1 MPAKPNERQYRSLTC
16 PMTAQ
21 KRDGEG
27 EEKSY
32 LVKGYATTF
41 NDPYTLYEWDGVA
54 YREQIDPGAFEGAD
68 MSDVI
73 FQYDHSGRV
82 FARQSNGTL
91 KLSVDEHGLFVEADL
106 SGSAQGRELYEEIAN
121 GLVCRMS
128 WCFVPTN
135 TGYDEKTHLSTIY
148 KVSKVYDVS
157 AVSIPADPNTEISA
171 RSFLNGVIEQ
181 AGRTERASRR
191 KRAALKAKAAM
202 ALH

>member
-1 MPAKPNERQYRSLTC
+1 MPAKPNERQYRSLAC

-21 KRDGEG
+21 KRDDEG
-27 EEKSY
+27 QESSY
-32 LVKGYATTF
+32 MVEGYATTF
-41 NDPYTLYEWDGVA
+41 NDPYTLYERDGVS

-73 FQYDHSGRV
+73 FQYDHAARV

-91 KLSVDEHGLFVEADL
+91 KLTVDEHGLFVEADL
-106 SGSAQGRELYEEIAN
+106 SGSAQGRELFEEIAN

-128 WCFVPTN
+128 WCFVPTS
-135 TGYDEKTHLSTIY
+135 TGYDEKNHLTTIH

-171 RSFLNGVIEQ
+171 RSFLDGVIEQ
-181 AGRTERASRR
+181 AGRTERLSRR